1 MLAGKPATTS
11 WHRGRADRP
20 GPSRL
25 PRRLSSAEA
34 EPSTVFRADI
44 QHGIIA
50 INWEE
55 HKCLPFRSTGLCDP
69 TGGRHRTAPPLADGC
84 PALLSLWPLS
94 LPPACSGWP
103 GGVGASLGATSSPV
117 PLKLAGTALVS
128 VLPLGDDQNGPCVM
142 SLKPSDLAQQR
153 PAKPPPSKSLA
164 IRRAIWP
171 RWRFG
176 QMEGFNVY
184 VLKGTLFC
192 LVNLNLS
199 SSHEV
204 GLGPVTSSL
213 PATEAIG
220 LAKRVVPLCTDLFSA
235 N

>member
-1 MLAGKPATTS
+1 MTPKVAGASGATYTIEFRTSATGALAAGGGTIKATAAPGTKLPNCALVTDLSAGTDPANLCAGGMAPAATMTLTETSTIGPGDQVQMVFTGATNAAVVGAPPYECLLPPMLAGKPATTS

-25 PRRLSSAEA
+25 GAPLIERRGRALNSLK
-34 EPSTVFRADI
+34 PADI

-103 GGVGASLGATSSPV
+103 GPAAS
-117 PLKLAGTALVS
+117 
-128 VLPLGDDQNGPCVM
+128 
-142 SLKPSDLAQQR
+142 
-153 PAKPPPSKSLA
+153 
-164 IRRAIWP
+164 
-171 RWRFG
+171 
-176 QMEGFNVY
+176 
-184 VLKGTLFC
+184 
-192 LVNLNLS
+192 
-199 SSHEV
+199 
-204 GLGPVTSSL
+204 GPVWAL
-213 PATEAIG
+213 LRHPY
-220 LAKRVVPLCTDLFSA
+220 P
-235 N
+235 